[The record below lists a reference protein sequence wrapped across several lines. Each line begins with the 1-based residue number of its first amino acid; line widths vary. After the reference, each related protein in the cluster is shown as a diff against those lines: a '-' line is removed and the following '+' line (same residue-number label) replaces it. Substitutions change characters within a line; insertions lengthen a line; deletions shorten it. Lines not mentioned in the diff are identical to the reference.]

1 MKRNLYSR
9 SAKLL
14 ESARIGSGRDWKARE
29 VSVEESP
36 LRSFNARPWRPM
48 TRGAADADA
57 DSLTPARIVEDADG
71 RLRLRLRLGD
81 AGGWVGRPGPLD
93 GRRPHHQVSPVSY
106 RPMGVLL
113 GGWGVVWLIWEG

>member
-1 MKRNLYSR
+1 M
-9 SAKLL
+9 
-14 ESARIGSGRDWKARE
+14 
-29 VSVEESP
+29 SVEESP
-36 LRSFNARPWRPM
+36 LRSFNARPWRPK

-57 DSLTPARIVEDADG
+57 DSLTPARMVEDADA

-106 RPMGVLL
+106 QPMGVVL
-113 GGWGVVWLIWEG
+113 GGGG